1 MRGSPGRMDRF
12 KTFIKDCRIQDKST
26 VQLDSPTRWNSTY
39 LMLESACKF
48 QKAFKRLGEHD
59 TEFATMQGGIP
70 KAEDWDNARV
80 FVKFLKIFSDVTEKV
95 SGSLYVTSSQ
105 YFHEY
110 CKISNTLNSWSGSS
124 DHLLKNMAEKMKG
137 KHDKYWETF

>member
-1 MRGSPGRMDRF
+1 
-12 KTFIKDCRIQDKST
+12 
-26 VQLDSPTRWNSTY
+26 
-39 LMLESACKF
+39 MLERACKF
-48 QKAFKRLGEHD
+48 QKAFKRLGEYD

-110 CKISNTLNSWSGSS
+110 CKISGTLNSWSGSS
-124 DHLLKNMAEKMKG
+124 DEYLLKNMDEK
-137 KHDKYWETF
+137 